1 MLKFTQGPPDE
12 MQVLIACGIAAY
24 LIAFPI
30 IMFLV
35 AVCAEVMRR
44 TQLDEPGA
52 ARVHSLV
59 PGHPR
64 VSIAPPREAELAS
77 AV

>member
-1 MLKFTQGPPDE
+1 MLKFTPGTPDE
-12 MQVLIACGIAAY
+12 MQILIACGIAAY

-30 IMFLV
+30 IVLL
-35 AVCAEVMRR
+35 AVVCGVLARR
-44 TQLDEPGA
+44 MEPDEPGA
-52 ARVHSLV
+52 ARLPALA

-64 VSIAPPREAELAS
+64 VAVAPPREAEVAT